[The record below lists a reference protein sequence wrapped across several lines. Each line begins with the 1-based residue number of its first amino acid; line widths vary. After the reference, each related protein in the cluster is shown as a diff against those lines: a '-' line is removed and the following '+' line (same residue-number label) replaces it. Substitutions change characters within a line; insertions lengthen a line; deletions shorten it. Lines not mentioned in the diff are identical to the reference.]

1 VGRTIF
7 IVDDEPDVLESLREA
22 FEYEGYD
29 VVTAA
34 DGAVA
39 LEKLREAPVP
49 PVAAILDVFMPGVD
63 GGALYAAVRGDPRLA
78 GVSVI
83 FCTSAPSR
91 APAGPVTLKKPIDLN
106 RLLSV
111 VRALCPH

>member
-1 VGRTIF
+1 VRSTIF
-7 IVDDEPDVLESLREA
+7 IVEDEPDVLESLREA

-39 LEKLREAPVP
+39 LQKLREAPASP
-49 PVAAILDVFMPGVD
+49 RAAILDVLMPGLD
-63 GGALYAAVRGDPRLA
+63 GGALYAAMQGDPGLA

-91 APAGPVTLKKPIDLN
+91 APAGPLILKKPVDLN
-106 RLLSV
+106 RLLSAV
-111 VRALCPH
+111 NALCRP

>member
-1 VGRTIF
+1 VSRTVF
-7 IVDDEPDVLESLREA
+7 IMDDDPDVLESLREA

-39 LEKLREAPVP
+39 LQKLREAPVP
-49 PVAAILDVFMPGVD
+49 PCAAILDVLVPVLD
-63 GGALYAAVRGDPRLA
+63 GGALYAAMRGDPRLA

-91 APAGPVTLKKPIDLN
+91 APAGPLILKKPIDLN
-106 RLLSV
+106 RLLSAV
-111 VRALCPH
+111 HALCPA